1 MNIEIKL
8 KTEKKVT
15 VDFLEF
21 GYFGSD
27 DTILTVDWGES
38 QYEPGDIYGKGLQIN
53 EEYANG
59 RINELMGLELT
70 ALQVYDLE
78 SGQEMDWI
86 EVESISYFDDD
97 KTYEVMPYCLRRFQR
112 HDIQTDCVNLNLTE
126 EQYQSIARYVRQND
140 KIENLFD
147 ALESHLLQRNG
158 YENVFQFLEKE
169 LQEHPKEMTE
179 NFNPEAYTGEEEVDA
194 LCNIIEDRGGI
205 ATYTLIS
212 NQGTENEC
220 ENEVVLMKKQ
230 ADVWT
235 DNIREKN
242 NGSDMLI
249 QEGDIILKDI
259 KGDEVDLFFVDEI
272 CFKADE
278 TI

>member
-21 GYFGSD
+21 GYGT
-27 DTILTVDWGES
+27 TIFTVDWDES
-38 QYEPGDIYGKGLQIN
+38 QYEPGDIYGKGVQIN

-112 HDIQTDCVNLNLTE
+112 HDIKTDCVNLNLTE

-259 KGDEVDLFFVDEI
+259 KGEEVDLFFVDEI

>member
-21 GYFGSD
+21 GYGT
-27 DTILTVDWGES
+27 TIFTVDWDES
-38 QYEPGDIYGKGLQIN
+38 QYEPGDIYGKGVQIN

-112 HDIQTDCVNLNLTE
+112 HDIKTDCVNLNLTE

-259 KGDEVDLFFVDEI
+259 KGDEVDIFFVDEI

>member
-27 DTILTVDWGES
+27 DIILTVDWGES
-38 QYEPGDIYGKGLQIN
+38 QYEPGDIYGKGVQIN

>member
-27 DTILTVDWGES
+27 DTILTVGWDES
-38 QYEPGDIYGKGLQIN
+38 QYEPGDIYGKGVQIN

-59 RINELMGLELT
+59 RINELIGLELT

-78 SGQEMDWI
+78 SEQEMDWI
-86 EVESISYFDDD
+86 EVESISFFDDG
-97 KTYEVMPYCLRRFQR
+97 KTYEVMPNYLQRFQR

-126 EQYQSIARYVRQND
+126 EQYQSLARYVRQND
-140 KIENLFD
+140 RIENLFD
-147 ALESHLLQRNG
+147 AMENHILQING

-169 LQEHPKEMTE
+169 LQDHPKEMTDE
-179 NFNPEAYTGEEEVDA
+179 FNPVAHTGEAEIDA
-194 LCNIIEDRGGI
+194 LSDIIENRGGI

-259 KGDEVDLFFVDEI
+259 KGDEVDLFFVDGI

>member
-21 GYFGSD
+21 GYFGYGT
-27 DTILTVDWGES
+27 TIFTVDWDES
-38 QYEPGDIYGKGLQIN
+38 QYEPGDIYGKGVKIN

>member
-27 DTILTVDWGES
+27 DTILTVDWDES
-38 QYEPGDIYGKGLQIN
+38 QYEPGYIYGKGVQIN

-59 RINELMGLELT
+59 RINELMGLDLT

-112 HDIQTDCVNLNLTE
+112 HDIKTDCVNLNLTE

>member
-38 QYEPGDIYGKGLQIN
+38 QYEPGDIYGKGVQIN

-112 HDIQTDCVNLNLTE
+112 HDI
-126 EQYQSIARYVRQND
+126 
-140 KIENLFD
+140 
-147 ALESHLLQRNG
+147 
-158 YENVFQFLEKE
+158 
-169 LQEHPKEMTE
+169 
-179 NFNPEAYTGEEEVDA
+179 
-194 LCNIIEDRGGI
+194 
-205 ATYTLIS
+205 
-212 NQGTENEC
+212 
-220 ENEVVLMKKQ
+220 
-230 ADVWT
+230 
-235 DNIREKN
+235 
-242 NGSDMLI
+242 
-249 QEGDIILKDI
+249 
-259 KGDEVDLFFVDEI
+259 
-272 CFKADE
+272 
-278 TI
+278 

>member
-27 DTILTVDWGES
+27 DTILTVDWDES
-38 QYEPGDIYGKGLQIN
+38 QYEPGDIYGKGVQIN

-59 RINELMGLELT
+59 RINELIGLELT

-78 SGQEMDWI
+78 SEQEMDWI
-86 EVESISYFDDD
+86 EVESISFFDDG
-97 KTYEVMPYCLRRFQR
+97 KTYEVMPNYLQRFQR

-126 EQYQSIARYVRQND
+126 EQYQSLAKYVRQND
-140 KIENLFD
+140 RIENLFD
-147 ALESHLLQRNG
+147 AMENHILQING

-169 LQEHPKEMTE
+169 LQDHPNEMTDE
-179 NFNPEAYTGEEEVDA
+179 FNPVAHTGEAEIDA
-194 LCNIIEDRGGI
+194 LSDIIENRGGI

-230 ADVWT
+230 ADFWA

-249 QEGDIILKDI
+249 QEGDIILKDL
-259 KGDEVDLFFVDEI
+259 KGDDVDLFFVDEI

>member
-27 DTILTVDWGES
+27 DTILTMDWDES
-38 QYEPGDIYGKGLQIN
+38 QYEPGDIYGKGVQIN

-59 RINELMGLELT
+59 RINELMGLELI

-78 SGQEMDWI
+78 SEQEMDWI
-86 EVESISYFDDD
+86 EVESISFFDDD
-97 KTYEVMPYCLRRFQR
+97 KTYEVMPYYLQRFKR
-112 HDIQTDCVNLNLTE
+112 HGIQTDCVNLNLTE

-140 KIENLFD
+140 RIENLFE
-147 ALESHLLQRNG
+147 AMENHILQIDG

-169 LQEHPKEMTE
+169 LQDHPKEMTDE
-179 NFNPEAYTGEEEVDA
+179 FNPVVHTGEAEIDA
-194 LCNIIEDRGGI
+194 LSDIIENRGGI

-230 ADVWT
+230 ADFWA

-249 QEGDIILKDI
+249 QEGNIILKDI
-259 KGDEVDLFFVDEI
+259 KGDDVDLFFVDEI
-272 CFKADE
+272 CFKTDE
-278 TI
+278 VL

>member
-1 MNIEIKL
+1 M
-8 KTEKKVT
+8 
-15 VDFLEF
+15 DF
-21 GYFGSD
+21 
-27 DTILTVDWGES
+27 
-38 QYEPGDIYGKGLQIN
+38 KGVQIN

-112 HDIQTDCVNLNLTE
+112 HDIKTDCVNLNLTE

-169 LQEHPKEMTE
+169 L
-179 NFNPEAYTGEEEVDA
+179 
-194 LCNIIEDRGGI
+194 
-205 ATYTLIS
+205 
-212 NQGTENEC
+212 
-220 ENEVVLMKKQ
+220 
-230 ADVWT
+230 
-235 DNIREKN
+235 
-242 NGSDMLI
+242 
-249 QEGDIILKDI
+249 
-259 KGDEVDLFFVDEI
+259 
-272 CFKADE
+272 
-278 TI
+278 

>member
-21 GYFGSD
+21 GYGT
-27 DTILTVDWGES
+27 TIFTVDWDES
-38 QYEPGDIYGKGLQIN
+38 QYEPGDIYGKGVQIN

-112 HDIQTDCVNLNLTE
+112 HDINTDCVNLNLTE

>member
-1 MNIEIKL
+1 
-8 KTEKKVT
+8 
-15 VDFLEF
+15 
-21 GYFGSD
+21 
-27 DTILTVDWGES
+27 
-38 QYEPGDIYGKGLQIN
+38 
-53 EEYANG
+53 
-59 RINELMGLELT
+59 
-70 ALQVYDLE
+70 
-78 SGQEMDWI
+78 MDWI

-112 HDIQTDCVNLNLTE
+112 HDIKTDCVNLNLTE

>member
-21 GYFGSD
+21 GYGT
-27 DTILTVDWGES
+27 TIFTVDWDES
-38 QYEPGDIYGKGLQIN
+38 QYEPGDIYGKGVQIN

-112 HDIQTDCVNLNLTE
+112 HDIKTDCVNLNLTE

-169 LQEHPKEMTE
+169 LKEHPKEMTE

>member
-21 GYFGSD
+21 GYGT
-27 DTILTVDWGES
+27 TIFTVDWDES
-38 QYEPGDIYGKGLQIN
+38 QYEPGDIYGKGVQIN

-112 HDIQTDCVNLNLTE
+112 HDIKTDCVNLNLTE

>member
-27 DTILTVDWGES
+27 DTILTVDWGEC
-38 QYEPGDIYGKGLQIN
+38 QYEPGDIYGKGVQIN

-112 HDIQTDCVNLNLTE
+112 HDIKTDCVNLNLTE

>member
-38 QYEPGDIYGKGLQIN
+38 KYEPGDIYGKGVQIN

>member
-21 GYFGSD
+21 GYGT
-27 DTILTVDWGES
+27 TIFTVDWDES
-38 QYEPGDIYGKGLQIN
+38 QYEPGYIQGKGVQIN
-53 EEYANG
+53 NEYANG
-59 RINELMGLELT
+59 RINELKGMELT

-86 EVESISYFDDD
+86 EVESINFFDDD
-97 KTYEVMPYCLRRFQR
+97 KTYEVMPYYLQRFKR

>member
-21 GYFGSD
+21 GYFGYGT
-27 DTILTVDWGES
+27 TIFTLDWDES
-38 QYEPGDIYGKGLQIN
+38 QYEPGDIYGKGVKIN

-112 HDIQTDCVNLNLTE
+112 HDIKTDCVNLNLTE

-272 CFKADE
+272 CFKTDE
-278 TI
+278 AL

>member
-1 MNIEIKL
+1 M
-8 KTEKKVT
+8 
-15 VDFLEF
+15 EF

-38 QYEPGDIYGKGLQIN
+38 QYEPGDIYGKGVQIN

-112 HDIQTDCVNLNLTE
+112 HDIKTDCVNLNLTE